1 MADYRDIS
9 TLHNWEHNPRSMT
22 KDGLERL
29 IKQIKKLGVYKPL
42 LITEDGTV
50 LGGNMRLQALRELG
64 QKQVWVSVVKAETEE
79 KKIEYALSDNDRA
92 GKYEADQLAN
102 LIGNFPDVEW
112 DTFTVDLSDP
122 MPISTLID
130 KYKDIEQDEP
140 PSISSDTPESK
151 LGEIYQLGRHK
162 LLCGSATD
170 NDAVDTLLGAGI
182 DMTFTD
188 PPYNMAYSGNGRQKR
203 EGIMGDDLGDSEFEA
218 LINDSIANI
227 LRKTRGGIYICM
239 HPKELTTLQTA
250 FELNGG
256 HFQSYIIWVKNTAT
270 LGGSD
275 YQHQYEPI
283 LYGWNKNTVNHYFVS
298 ERNLTDTWHEIDR
311 NIKFENGKTSI
322 SVGDIRLE
330 FEGKVKGRFRENN
343 KYSNIWNIPKPNK
356 SEEHPTM
363 KPVSLVARAVIN
375 STKEGEIVYDPFLG
389 SGTTIIACEQSNRTC
404 YGIELDPKYCDVIRK
419 RYAKFI
425 GKESEW
431 LEITH
436 AENSEKQH
444 D

>member
-64 QKQVWVSVVKAETEE
+64 QKQVWVSVVKADTEE
-79 KKIEYALSDNDRA
+79 EKIEYALSDNDRA

-203 EGIMGDDLGDSEFEA
+203 EGIMGDDLADSEFEA

-389 SGTTIIACEQSNRTC
+389 SGTTIIACEQTNRTC

-431 LEITH
+431 LTVAP
-436 AENSEKQH
+436 AENN
-444 D
+444 

>member
-1 MADYRDIS
+1 MNEYRDIS

-22 KDGLERL
+22 KDGLARL

-64 QKQVWVSVVKAETEE
+64 QKEVWVSVVDAPTEE

-112 DTFTVDLSDP
+112 GAFTVDLSDP

-130 KYKDIEQDEP
+130 KYKDVKQDEP
-140 PSISSDTPESK
+140 PSLSSDKPESK
-151 LGEIYQLGRHK
+151 LGEIYTLGRHK

-170 NDAVDTLLGAGI
+170 VEAVNRLIPGEVE
-182 DMTFTD
+182 MTFTD
-188 PPYNMAYSGNGRQKR
+188 PPYNMAYEGNGKQSR
-203 EGIMGDDLGDSEFEA
+203 EGIMNDDLSD
-218 LINDSIANI
+218 NDFKDLLNGSLAII
-227 LRKTRGGIYICM
+227 LDKTKGGIYCCM
-239 HPKELTTLQTA
+239 HPKELTTLHA
-250 FELNGG
+250 LFSSNGG

-283 LYGWNKNTVNHYFVS
+283 MYGWNKKVVNHYFVT

-330 FEGKVKGRFRENN
+330 FEGKVKGRMRENN
-343 KYSNIWNIPKPNK
+343 KYSNVWSIPKPTK
-356 SEEHPTM
+356 SEDHPTM
-363 KPVSLVARAVIN
+363 KPIALVARAIIN
-375 STKEGEIVYDPFLG
+375 STREGEAVYDPFLG
-389 SGTTIIACEQSNRTC
+389 SGTTLIACEQTNRTC
-404 YGIELDPKYCDVIRK
+404 YGVELDPHYCDVIRK

-425 GKESEW
+425 NRERDW
-431 LEITH
+431 LAVTP
-436 AENSEKQH
+436 AENSENAA
-444 D
+444 

>member
-1 MADYRDIS
+1 MNEYRDIS
-9 TLHNWEHNPRSMT
+9 TLHNWEHNPRTMT

-29 IKQIKKLGVYKPL
+29 MKQIKKLGVYKPL

-50 LGGNMRLQALRELG
+50 LGGNMRLQALKEIG

-311 NIKFENGKTSI
+311 NIKFENGKTCI

-389 SGTTIIACEQSNRTC
+389 SGTTIIACEQTNRTC

-431 LEITH
+431 LTVAP
-436 AENSEKQH
+436 AENN
-444 D
+444 

>member
-22 KDGLERL
+22 KDGLDRL

-64 QKQVWVSVVKAETEE
+64 QKQVWVSVVKADTEE
-79 KKIEYALSDNDRA
+79 EKIEYALSDNDRA

-203 EGIMGDDLGDSEFEA
+203 EGIMGDDLADSEFEA

-431 LEITH
+431 LAVTP
-436 AENSEKQH
+436 AENSKIAA
-444 D
+444 